1 MSADS
6 IQKQRSEGDSL
17 SLASIHLL
25 VVLRRLHL
33 RRLHPAR
40 ALIGPDRA
48 RSSRPGPLWTL
59 HAFREAKSIP
69 VATEGALLAHLHTCS
84 FAVIPHSTRDT
95 KSSIACPMNRLVG
108 SNLTSCARRLVCGR
122 HFLAVLPRTTFV
134 ASQQRGSSLSRAPCS
149 RRTVCTSQWCCGTS
163 CRTPFPRRARLT
175 DLRCF
180 CPALSTPSAF
190 GTHFTRC
197 RIRRANLLV
206 EATYWAGH
214 ANCLAHSC
222 NLRAPLASSTFHTN
236 ACLCGTRH
244 ITPCPTRAAV
254 ALP

>member
-1 MSADS
+1 MTPITPVISAQRLGRAS
-6 IQKQRSEGDSL
+6 IFILCILHLGPFNWPRNNYQFECALALHQAQIFRDCQLIQFRSSAQGDSL
-17 SLASIHLL
+17 SLASVHLL

-48 RSSRPGPLWTL
+48 HSSCPGPLWTL

-84 FAVIPHSTRDT
+84 FAVIPYSTRDT
-95 KSSIACPMNRLVG
+95 KSSIACPINRLVG
-108 SNLTSCARRLVCGR
+108 SKLTSCARRLVCGR
-122 HFLAVLPRTTFV
+122 HFLAVLPRTALV

-163 CRTPFPRRARLT
+163 CRTPFPSRARLT

-197 RIRRANLLV
+197 R
-206 EATYWAGH
+206 
-214 ANCLAHSC
+214 S
-222 NLRAPLASSTFHTN
+222 
-236 ACLCGTRH
+236 
-244 ITPCPTRAAV
+244 
-254 ALP
+254 